1 MFFFLFKSVS
11 GQCIGTP
18 KSSSGDR
25 AFLIRAKNP
34 LPSAV
39 PRLLSPPTHRKER
52 CSKHIFL
59 QKSLFFCVFKSIY
72 THSHIVST
80 MNRALGRLSNIAGL
94 SAAGLGAVNFC
105 LYNVDGGERAVM
117 FDSLRNG
124 ILPHVINEGTHFYI
138 PGIQRPQIIE
148 IRTKPRE
155 IPSVTGTK
163 DLQMVNI
170 KLRVL
175 WRPIVEEL
183 PTLYRELGTDFD
195 DRVLPSIGNE
205 VLKSV
210 VAQYNAEELLS
221 KRAEVSARIK
231 QGLTERAKHF
241 HLTLDDVA
249 ITHLTFGKEFMR
261 AIEAKQVASQE
272 AERQQWV
279 VKKAEQE
286 RQAVVTRAEGESE
299 AAAIITRAMEK
310 TGNAIIEVR
319 RIDAAKEIA
328 AKLANSRNI
337 TYLPGGSGGGD
348 HGGAHGGSS
357 SPGLLLNIDK

>member
-1 MFFFLFKSVS
+1 
-11 GQCIGTP
+11 
-18 KSSSGDR
+18 
-25 AFLIRAKNP
+25 
-34 LPSAV
+34 
-39 PRLLSPPTHRKER
+39 
-52 CSKHIFL
+52 
-59 QKSLFFCVFKSIY
+59 
-72 THSHIVST
+72 
-80 MNRALGRLSNIAGL
+80 MNRALARLSNVAGL
-94 SAAGLGAVNFC
+94 SAIGLGAVNFC

-124 ILPHVINEGTHFYI
+124 ILPHVINEGTHFFI
-138 PGIQRPQIIE
+138 PGIQKPQIIE
-148 IRTKPRE
+148 VRTKPRE

-337 TYLPGGSGGGD
+337 TYLPGGSGSGDYGGG
-348 HGGAHGGSS
+348 HGGASS

>member
-1 MFFFLFKSVS
+1 MDKVLA
-11 GQCIGTP
+11 
-18 KSSSGDR
+18 R
-25 AFLIRAKNP
+25 
-34 LPSAV
+34 
-39 PRLLSPPTHRKER
+39 
-52 CSKHIFL
+52 
-59 QKSLFFCVFKSIY
+59 
-72 THSHIVST
+72 VST
-80 MNRALGRLSNIAGL
+80 MSGALAV
-94 SAAGLGAVNFC
+94 GAFTVNSC

-117 FDSLRNG
+117 FDYLRGG
-124 ILPHVINEGTHFYI
+124 ILPDVIGEGTHFVI
-138 PGIQRPQIIE
+138 PVIQRPVILDV
-148 IRTKPRE
+148 RTKPRE

-175 WRPIVEEL
+175 WHPVEEEL
-183 PTLYRELGTDFD
+183 PRLYRELGTDFD
-195 DRVLPSIGNE
+195 DRVLPSIANE

-221 KRAEVSARIK
+221 KRAEVSERIK
-231 QGLTERAKHF
+231 AELLKRAKHF

-249 ITHLTFGKEFMR
+249 ITHLTFGREFMR

-299 AAAIITRAMEK
+299 AAHIITAAMEK

-337 TYLPGGSGGGD
+337 TYLPGGGSGGGS
-348 HGGAHGGSS
+348 GSGSS
-357 SPGLLLNIDK
+357 GSPGLLLNIDK